1 MRNIINLLLIFTGL
15 NFFYSCT
22 KDLRLSPI
30 SQISN
35 ASFWKSED
43 DADGALY
50 GMYARFRTQSRNLFL
65 WGELRSND
73 FGPSVGGEPIDHGIL
88 YRNTLNASSPLSN
101 WLGLYSVIHD
111 ANLMLKYIPEI
122 SFSDDKKKER
132 ILAQAYAMRAYCYFV
147 MARTWGGVPLVTQP
161 TEGYSEDVQRERAS
175 IEDVFNL
182 IKSDLDNAISLF
194 PDNNFEAGRFNWSKP
209 AVNTLKADV
218 YLWTGKRM
226 GGGNND
232 FTTALDALNEVEESD
247 VLLLDDFHKIFEY
260 NNKGN
265 KEILFA
271 IRFMDNESGETA
283 DYNQSFIHTSHMP
296 LSEELDEE
304 TQETLSGGRGFS
316 YLQVMP
322 HVRDLFIE
330 DKDQRRAASFKEIY
344 IYEGGYPDGNKTY
357 YTAIQTKFRGVLISG
372 QRFWYDDYVI
382 YRYGDVL
389 LMKAEAKNALG
400 EDPSEDMNKIR
411 KRAYGNHFSEF
422 EFVNNSKDVN
432 DSEIIKEW
440 LLEKAFEGRYWWDVI
455 RFGKAFELVPSLQD
469 KVGQDHLLL
478 FPIPLST
485 LSIELK
491 VVQNPGYD

>member
-1 MRNIINLLLIFTGL
+1 MRNIINLLLLFVGL
-15 NFFYSCT
+15 SLTFSCT
-22 KDLRLSPI
+22 NDLSLSPI

-35 ASFWKSED
+35 ASFWKTED
-43 DADGALY
+43 DAEGALY
-50 GMYARFRTQSRNLFL
+50 GMYSRFRTQSRNLFL

-111 ANLMLKYIPEI
+111 ANLILNYVPGI
-122 SFSDDKKKER
+122 SFSDDNKKQR
-132 ILAQAYAMRAYCYFV
+132 IIAQAYTMRAYCYFV
-147 MARTWGGVPLVTQP
+147 MARTWGAVPMVVQP
-161 TEGYSEDVQRERAS
+161 TEGYSEEVQRERAS
-175 IEDVFNL
+175 IEEVFNL
-182 IKSDLDNAISLF
+182 IKSDIDNALSLF

-209 AVNTLKADV
+209 AANTLKADV

-226 GGGNND
+226 GGGNSD
-232 FTTALDALNEVEESD
+232 FMTALTALNDVESSD
-247 VLLLDDFHKIFEY
+247 ILLLDDFHEIFDY

-283 DYNQSFIHTSHMP
+283 AYYESFIHPQALPS
-296 LSEELDEE
+296 SDDLDEE
-304 TQETLSGGRGFS
+304 TRETLSGGRGFS

-330 DKDQRRAASFKEIY
+330 DKDQRRAASFEEIY

-485 LSIELK
+485 LSIEPK